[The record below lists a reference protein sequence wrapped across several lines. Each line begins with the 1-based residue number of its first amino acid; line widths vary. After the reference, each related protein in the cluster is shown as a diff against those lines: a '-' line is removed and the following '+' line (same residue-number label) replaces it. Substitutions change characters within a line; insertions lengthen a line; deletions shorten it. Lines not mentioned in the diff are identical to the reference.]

1 MNAPERVRMMLDTFD
16 AAERRDRARL
26 NALCHPRIEFHWP
39 PSLLIVRG
47 SSAKMQ
53 GSPCP

>member
-26 NALCHPRIEFHWP
+26 NALCQPRIEFHWP
-39 PSLLIVRG
+39 PSLLIRPG
-47 SSAKMQ
+47 
-53 GSPCP
+53 